1 MLKICSDYGCEFDIK
16 FNSTKSN
23 MLKVRS
29 KIDMNLKVPDFVLN
43 DTPLNT

>member
-1 MLKICSDYGCEFDIK
+1 MDVNLTK

-23 MLKVRS
+23 MLIVRS

-43 DTPLNT
+43 DTPLNTYNTVK